1 MDNITECLRFSSRKL
16 LTLAI
21 MSIGFCI
28 LVLALSA
35 SCEADENRLDFK
47 RAEWHVGDEWVV
59 IMCSKLWV
67 YDHQLGESIPAL
79 ESTYRLKGIAITD
92 EILINPPN
100 ENWHM
105 LDGHIQWWRYRLRV
119 ESRQEVSGHDCFV
132 LKVTS
137 DGCHLPTEVIEKHG
151 LRRGKYSRYKK
162 LYVRV
167 SDYLLVQYETYDAN
181 NNKMLYRQSCR
192 HLICPRIVGVGLLEA
207 QAGMPDL
214 NIRKSDG
221 QLCIPQDDGTLVVLM
236 SESSAP
242 EVLAAI
248 ADKGLLEGSATK
260 RNGWEWERQIWKPG
274 LPWYSQSHIYRN
286 SNNGVYLMNII
297 RLLSWNDRVFLDE
310 EGNPLP
316 EEKPDASP
324 EDAES
329 TQEDTGLGDST
340 QEERPDKSSLR
351 MPCFA
356 WVIIAVGLAALGV
369 GTYLVLAR
377 RKR

>member
-1 MDNITECLRFSSRKL
+1 
-16 LTLAI
+16 
-21 MSIGFCI
+21 MSVGLCI
-28 LVLALSA
+28 FVLAFSA
-35 SCEADENRLDFK
+35 NCKADENRLDFK

-59 IMCSKLWV
+59 ITCVKSWF
-67 YDHQLGESIPAL
+67 YDHQSGKSIPVL
-79 ESTYRLKGIAITD
+79 EDTYRFKGIAITD
-92 EILINPPN
+92 EILINPPK
-100 ENWHM
+100 ENWCM
-105 LDGHIQWWRYRLRV
+105 LEGHILWWRYRLKV
-119 ESRQEVSGHDCFV
+119 ESRQEVSGHGCFV
-132 LKVTS
+132 LKVEHDGYYMPPEIIRKYPSTGKS
-137 DGCHLPTEVIEKHG
+137 D
-151 LRRGKYSRYKK
+151 RYVK

-167 SDYLLVQYETYDAN
+167 NDYLLVQYETYDAN

-192 HLICPRIVGVGLLEA
+192 HSICPRIIGVGLLEA

-236 SESSAP
+236 SEDSAL

-260 RNGWEWERQIWKPG
+260 GNGWKWERQIWKPG

-286 SNNGVYLMNII
+286 SNNGVYLTNII

-324 EDAES
+324 EES
-329 TQEDTGLGDST
+329 KPTQDGVDST
-340 QEERPDKSSLR
+340 QEEKSDKSSLR

-356 WVIIAVGLAALGV
+356 WVIIAVGLAALAV
-369 GTYLVLAR
+369 GSYFALAR